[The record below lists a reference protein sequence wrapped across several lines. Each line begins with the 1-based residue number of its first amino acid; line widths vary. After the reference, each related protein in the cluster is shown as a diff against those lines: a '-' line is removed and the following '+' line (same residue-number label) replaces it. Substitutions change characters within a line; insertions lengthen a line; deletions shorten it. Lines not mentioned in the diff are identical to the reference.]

1 MRITAVDSVIVP
13 QAGRSYVY
21 VLVRTDAGLTG
32 LGEATL
38 MGRERSVREALRDFA
53 ELVIG
58 EDPLR
63 REYLWH
69 RVFLSDRRR
78 SGAVQMGALAGI
90 DVALWDI
97 AGQALGLPIH
107 RLLGGPVRDRVAL
120 YSHCQVHSAEEVPDA
135 FGPLLDAGWTA
146 AKFLPLMASDEQERG
161 MDVPAALRRAQRI
174 VGAAR
179 EFVGEEFHLLIETHG
194 RLRPDEF
201 IDLARRLEPFDPY
214 FLEEP
219 TRPEAVAPLRRIR
232 RTVNV
237 PLATGERLLHRWD
250 AQPVID
256 EELVDYLQPDIAHAG
271 GLTEVWKMGV
281 AADAHLIKLAPHNP
295 QSPVNTMASLH
306 LDFALHNAAIQEVLW
321 PPAPEVEALFE
332 SDLTIA
338 DGHALPP
345 AKPGWASCWTRPRRG
360 RWRPPARR
368 RRPTSCAT
376 PTARRQSSEVPAQEA
391 PGVYDD
397 LDLPAGTRRPY
408 TAIQMVMTLDGA
420 IKGPTDAYWPIGGQA
435 DQRTFRRFRAHFD
448 AVLHGARTLG
458 MGLDRYLWSDELR
471 GMRQRLGFTWPP
483 LFVIVTNSAEID
495 PADRVFRYRR
505 YPLKPIVVTH
515 EAADVDPRLAQVAE
529 IVRLGATAV
538 DLPAL
543 AAYLTSERGRA
554 APGV

>member
-97 AGQALGLPIH
+97 AGQAMGLPIH

-120 YSHCQVHSAEEVPDA
+120 YTHCQAHSPEEVPDA
-135 FGPLLDAGWTA
+135 FGPLLDAGWSA
-146 AKFLPLMASDEQERG
+146 AKFLPLMSPDEQERG
-161 MDVPAALRRAQRI
+161 MDVPAATRRSQRI
-174 VGAAR
+174 VQAAR
-179 EFVGEEFHLLIETHG
+179 EFVGEEFDLLIETHG

-201 IDLARRLEPFDPY
+201 IDLARRLEPFDPF

-232 RTVNV
+232 RTVKV

-306 LDFALHNAAIQEVLW
+306 LDFALHNAAIQEVAW
-321 PPAPEVEALFE
+321 PFAPEVEALFDG
-332 SDLTIA
+332 DLTIEH
-338 DGHALPP
+338 GHALPP
-345 AKPGWASCWTRPRRG
+345 TAPGLGMVLDEAAARALEAAGPAA
-360 RWRPPARR
+360 PPALLR
-368 RRPTSCAT
+368 
-376 PTARRQSSEVPAQEA
+376 
-391 PGVYDD
+391 
-397 LDLPAGTRRPY
+397 Y
-408 TAIQMVMTLDGA
+408 TDGA
-420 IKGPTDAYWPIGGQA
+420 PA
-435 DQRTFRRFRAHFD
+435 
-448 AVLHGARTLG
+448 
-458 MGLDRYLWSDELR
+458 EL
-471 GMRQRLGFTWPP
+471 
-483 LFVIVTNSAEID
+483 
-495 PADRVFRYRR
+495 
-505 YPLKPIVVTH
+505 
-515 EAADVDPRLAQVAE
+515 
-529 IVRLGATAV
+529 
-538 DLPAL
+538 
-543 AAYLTSERGRA
+543 
-554 APGV
+554 

>member
-107 RLLGGPVRDRVAL
+107 RLLGGPVRDRMAL
-120 YSHCQVHSAEEVPDA
+120 YSHCHADAPEEVPERLRSAAGCGVDRRQVSAADA
-135 FGPLLDAGWTA
+135 CRRAAARYGRAGRHTPGGAHRAGRARVRGRGVSPAHRDARTA
-146 AKFLPLMASDEQERG
+146 AAGRVHRPGAAPGAVRSLLPGRAHATGSRR
-161 MDVPAALRRAQRI
+161 PAAAHPADRAR
-174 VGAAR
+174 
-179 EFVGEEFHLLIETHG
+179 
-194 RLRPDEF
+194 
-201 IDLARRLEPFDPY
+201 
-214 FLEEP
+214 
-219 TRPEAVAPLRRIR
+219 
-232 RTVNV
+232 V

-256 EELVDYLQPDIAHAG
+256 EELVDFLQPDIAHAG

-306 LDFALHNAAIQEVLW
+306 LDFALHNAAIQEVIW
-321 PPAPEVEALFE
+321 PFAPEVEALFE
-332 SDLTIA
+332 CDLTIK

-345 AKPGWASCWTRPRRG
+345 TSPGLG
-360 RWRPPARR
+360 I
-368 RRPTSCAT
+368 
-376 PTARRQSSEVPAQEA
+376 V
-391 PGVYDD
+391 
-397 LDLPAGTRRPY
+397 LDESA
-408 TAIQMVMTLDGA
+408 
-420 IKGPTDAYWPIGGQA
+420 
-435 DQRTFRRFRAHFD
+435 
-448 AVLHGARTLG
+448 ARTL
-458 MGLDRYLWSDELR
+458 
-471 GMRQRLGFTWPP
+471 
-483 LFVIVTNSAEID
+483 
-495 PADRVFRYRR
+495 
-505 YPLKPIVVTH
+505 
-515 EAADVDPRLAQVAE
+515 EAAGP
-529 IVRLGATAV
+529 
-538 DLPAL
+538 
-543 AAYLTSERGRA
+543 A
-554 APGV
+554 APPDLLRYADGAPAEL

>member
-53 ELVIG
+53 ELVVG

-120 YSHCQVHSAEEVPDA
+120 YTHCGVFAPEEAPDA
-135 FGPLLDAGWTA
+135 FGPLVDAGWTA
-146 AKFLPLMASDEQERG
+146 AKFLPLMAADEQERG
-161 MDVPAALRRAQRI
+161 MDVPAALRQAQRI
-174 VGAAR
+174 VEAAR
-179 EFVGEEFHLLIETHG
+179 EFVGEAFHLLIETHG

-232 RTVNV
+232 RTVTV

-306 LDFALHNAAIQEVLW
+306 LDFALHNAAIQEVIW
-321 PPAPEVEALFE
+321 PFAPEVEALFE
-332 SDLTIA
+332 SDLKIK
-338 DGHALPP
+338 DGYALPP
-345 AKPGWASCWTRPRRG
+345 TSPGLGIALDEAAARALEAAGPAA
-360 RWRPPARR
+360 PP
-368 RRPTSCAT
+368 
-376 PTARRQSSEVPAQEA
+376 
-391 PGVYDD
+391 D
-397 LDLPAGTRRPY
+397 LLRYA
-408 TAIQMVMTLDGA
+408 DGA
-420 IKGPTDAYWPIGGQA
+420 P
-435 DQRTFRRFRAHFD
+435 
-448 AVLHGARTLG
+448 
-458 MGLDRYLWSDELR
+458 
-471 GMRQRLGFTWPP
+471 
-483 LFVIVTNSAEID
+483 AEI
-495 PADRVFRYRR
+495 
-505 YPLKPIVVTH
+505 
-515 EAADVDPRLAQVAE
+515 
-529 IVRLGATAV
+529 
-538 DLPAL
+538 
-543 AAYLTSERGRA
+543 
-554 APGV
+554 